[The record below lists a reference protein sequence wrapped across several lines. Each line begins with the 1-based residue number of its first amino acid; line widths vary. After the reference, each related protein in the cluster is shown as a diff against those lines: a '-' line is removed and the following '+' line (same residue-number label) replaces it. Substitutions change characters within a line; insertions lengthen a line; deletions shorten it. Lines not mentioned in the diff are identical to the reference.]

1 MLLNVSEP
9 EALLIEVFP
18 AKVMAPE
25 AVLLALV
32 LANAPAELTPVPTK
46 LKALLILIPPE
57 RAKVPPLLTVTA
69 ELPKAVE
76 LATVRIAPL
85 LIEVVPVKLL
95 AVGNVIVDATVRAT
109 AVPLEAIRETVPAE
123 TLEFRVIVFAVKFN
137 VELDPPEIAEL
148 GFTIIWPLLL
158 LVVRF
163 RVAPVV
169 QVIGVCTVIVS
180 VPAPE
185 LVVVTVIID
194 VPAFRALVSVVTYKL
209 DLVPEEE

>member
-1 MLLNVSEP
+1 MSEP

-25 AVLLALV
+25 AVLLPLV
-32 LANAPAELTPVPTK
+32 LANAPAELTPVSTK

-123 TLEFRVIVFAVKFN
+123 TLEFSVIVFAVKFN

-148 GFTIIWPLLL
+148 AFTIIEPP
-158 LVVRF
+158 LVVVVKF
-163 RVAPVV
+163 KVAFVF
-169 QVIGVCTVIVS
+169 QVIGV
-180 VPAPE
+180 
-185 LVVVTVIID
+185 
-194 VPAFRALVSVVTYKL
+194 
-209 DLVPEEE
+209 

>member
-1 MLLNVSEP
+1 
-9 EALLIEVFP
+9 
-18 AKVMAPE
+18 
-25 AVLLALV
+25 
-32 LANAPAELTPVPTK
+32 
-46 LKALLILIPPE
+46 LLILIPPE
-57 RAKVPPLLTVTA
+57 RARVPPLLTVTA

-137 VELDPPEIAEL
+137 VEPDPPEIAEL
-148 GFTIIWPLLL
+148 AFTIIWPLLL

-163 RVAPVV
+163 RDAFVV

-180 VPAPE
+180 VPDPE
-185 LVVVTVIID
+185 VVVVTVI
-194 VPAFRALVSVVTYKL
+194 VAPVVRALVSVVTYKL